1 MKKIVVE
8 GLISHNT
15 CHYWYRTAQKASL

>member
-1 MKKIVVE
+1 MKMIEVE
-8 GLISHNT
+8 GLILHNT